1 MPWASGKQ
9 VTCMC
14 ASCVEK
20 EGPQGKQVHPKT
32 RRRHEQ
38 LTTGAPGPK
47 ARVETDMSD
56 AFEVCVPH
64 LFSPIYYTFMHES
77 TLEIHVT

>member
-1 MPWASGKQ
+1 MPWTPGTQ

-64 LFSPIYYTFMHES
+64 PIYYTFMHES